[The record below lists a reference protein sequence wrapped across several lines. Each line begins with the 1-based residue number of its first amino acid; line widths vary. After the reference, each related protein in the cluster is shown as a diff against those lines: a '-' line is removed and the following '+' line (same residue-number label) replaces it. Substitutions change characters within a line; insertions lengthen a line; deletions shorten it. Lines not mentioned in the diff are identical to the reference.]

1 MEKHSSFLRSS
12 ISDEEK
18 QFDDIN
24 TSWSVSGFGDDNLDR
39 SVSDVI
45 KLFAL

>member
-1 MEKHSSFLRSS
+1 MEKHSSFFRSS
-12 ISDEEK
+12 VSDEEK
-18 QFDDIN
+18 KFYDVN